1 MFDGV
6 LVMEKL
12 GWTALGMM
20 QGRSGG
26 SGILAR
32 RDLGIDA
39 P

>member
-20 QGRSGG
+20 QGRSR